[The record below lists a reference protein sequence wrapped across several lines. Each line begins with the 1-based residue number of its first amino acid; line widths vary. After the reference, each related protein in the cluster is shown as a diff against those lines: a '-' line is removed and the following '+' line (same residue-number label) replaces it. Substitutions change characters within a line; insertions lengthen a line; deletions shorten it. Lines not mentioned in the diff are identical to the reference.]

1 MRRMFLVLA
10 SALLLG
16 AVVLVGGCGGST
28 GATAAAG
35 GSTGAAPAF
44 SGARFDG
51 SQVSL
56 ESFRGKPLVLIFWAS
71 W

>member
-1 MRRMFLVLA
+1 MRRMLLVLA

-16 AVVLVGGCGGST
+16 AAVLAAGCGGSS
-28 GATAAAG
+28 AASAG
-35 GSTGAAPAF
+35 APAF
-44 SGARFDG
+44 NGTRFDG

>member
-1 MRRMFLVLA
+1 MRRMLLVLA
-10 SALLLG
+10 SGLLLG
-16 AVVLVGGCGGST
+16 ATVLVGCGGSSD
-28 GATAAAG
+28 ASAG
-35 GSTGAAPAF
+35 GGGGSKGAAPAF
-44 SGARFDG
+44 SGTRFDG